1 MAFTTTDQHESG
13 KSANLPT
20 TAARVER
27 EKARPLHGMKAI
39 CTYMDKSESTV
50 LKYIRG
56 EGLPAAKIG
65 GEWVSDEGRIDD
77 WRLCRIG

>member
-1 MAFTTTDQHESG
+1 MRKNG
-13 KSANLPT
+13 RLI
-20 TAARVER
+20 R
-27 EKARPLHGMKAI
+27 EKKGGMKAI

-77 WRLCRIG
+77 WRLSRIG

>member
-1 MAFTTTDQHESG
+1 MAFATTDQHESG
-13 KSANLPT
+13 MSANL
-20 TAARVER
+20 VER

-39 CTYMDKSESTV
+39 GAYMGKSESTI
-50 LKYIRG
+50 LKYIKH